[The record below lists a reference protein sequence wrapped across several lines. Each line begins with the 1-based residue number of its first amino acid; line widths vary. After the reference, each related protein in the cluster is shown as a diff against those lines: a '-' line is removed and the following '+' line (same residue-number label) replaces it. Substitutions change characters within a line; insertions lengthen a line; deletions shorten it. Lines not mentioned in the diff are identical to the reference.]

1 MRAKNAAKRLDFHD
15 RQPAKKPEEYEL
27 IDSLCKS
34 IEAEMFIS
42 DEDNMRQIH
51 DSLTQTKANI
61 DQYTDVR
68 DWYKPMLTRL
78 VEERRKIPKEDR
90 LK

>member
-1 MRAKNAAKRLDFHD
+1 
-15 RQPAKKPEEYEL
+15 
-27 IDSLCKS
+27 
-34 IEAEMFIS
+34 MFIS